1 MPATRSPD
9 FVQSLQRG
17 LSVIRA
23 FDAGHRALTLSEVAR
38 ETGLTRAAARRFLI
52 TLQQLEY
59 VSYNGSRFSLRPR
72 VLELGFAY
80 LSSLSLPDVARPHVD
95 ALVAELGE
103 SSSVT
108 VLDEADVVYVVRV
121 PVRRIMS
128 VAIAV
133 GSRFPAYA
141 TSMGRV
147 LLAGLDP
154 ADLDDRLARTE
165 LRPITP
171 RTIVDERALR
181 AELEQVREQGF
192 AIVDE
197 ELEEGLR
204 SAAVPIRDASGDV
217 VAAQNVSTNA
227 GRVSVATM
235 RREHVPALLR
245 SAAAIE
251 ADLRACR
258 PAA

>member
-181 AELEQVREQGF
+181 A
-192 AIVDE
+192 A
-197 ELEEGLR
+197 LEEGLR

-245 SAAAIE
+245 SAA
-251 ADLRACR
+251 
-258 PAA
+258 